1 MASESSVV
9 AAECIRIRGARMHNL
24 QNVDLDIPR
33 NRFVVITG
41 PSGSGKSSLAFDT
54 LYAEGQRQYIESLS
68 IYARQFL
75 HQLERPDVDLIEGL
89 QPTISIDQRA
99 GSHNPR
105 STVATV
111 TEIYDYL
118 RLLFA
123 RLGEPRCHQCGEPI
137 RQQTPEQI
145 LDALLEL
152 SQGTRA
158 MILAPLVRGRKGEHK
173 DVFESIRKAGLLR
186 ARVDGQVVDVNDP
199 PALTAQKPH
208 HIEAVIDRVVVREGV
223 RDRIAE
229 SINLA
234 VQHGDGLVLAAHEE
248 KSGGGSVW
256 HDRLFSTQFACPNCK
271 IGYEELEP
279 RTFSF
284 NSPYGACPNC
294 EGLGAHVAFD
304 PELVLPDMGLSL
316 AAGAIV
322 PWRGATPAAVR
333 KYQSHLRPFLTKAG
347 VRWSTPLEKLSPKL
361 RGQLLHG
368 TGKRFPGILRML
380 EKEYAATASEPK
392 RQRFEAFRG
401 EVLCKECGGTRL
413 KPEARSVF
421 VAGKAIHEVAR
432 LTVAAARQFFGGL
445 CGWGGSSTFAP
456 TEGSGFR
463 VQASDSKN
471 QKSEIRNPSSLIPH
485 PFFAEHQWP
494 IAQPIVSEIAAR
506 LEFLDRVG
514 LEYLAL
520 DRPAGS
526 LSGGELQRVRLA
538 AGLGSGLV
546 GVCYVLDEPS
556 IGLHPRD
563 NERLIH
569 ALRELQA
576 RGNTVVVVEHDETI
590 MRRADWLVDLGPGA
604 GAQGGRVVAQGAPDE
619 LAANPQSLT
628 GRYLAGCERIPLP
641 ERRRRIAK
649 TRTIVIEGVTTN
661 NLKSLS
667 VQFPLSALVCV
678 TGVSGSGKSSL
689 LNETLARALIRR
701 LGGIALKAGPHTSL
715 RGVNQ
720 IDKVV
725 QIDQSPIGRTPRSNP
740 ATYTGLFDEI
750 RKVFANTRDA
760 RGRGYK
766 AGRFSFNVKGGRC
779 EACQGQGQRRIEMNF
794 LPDLYVD
801 CPVCEGKRF
810 NRQTLEIRYRN
821 RSIADVLDMRVDEAA
836 AFFENF
842 PILARL
848 LYGLQEVGLGY
859 VTLGQPST
867 TLSGGEAQRIK
878 LATELSRVDT
888 GKTMYI
894 LDEPTTGLHFD
905 DIRKLLVVLGR
916 LVDLGN
922 TVLVIEHNL
931 DVIKSAD
938 WIIDLGPEGGD
949 AGGQVVATGTPEEV
963 AALEGNHTGRFL
975 KPVLS

>member
-1 MASESSVV
+1 
-9 AAECIRIRGARMHNL
+9 
-24 QNVDLDIPR
+24 
-33 NRFVVITG
+33 
-41 PSGSGKSSLAFDT
+41 
-54 LYAEGQRQYIESLS
+54 
-68 IYARQFL
+68 
-75 HQLERPDVDLIEGL
+75 
-89 QPTISIDQRA
+89 
-99 GSHNPR
+99 
-105 STVATV
+105 
-111 TEIYDYL
+111 
-118 RLLFA
+118 
-123 RLGEPRCHQCGEPI
+123 
-137 RQQTPEQI
+137 
-145 LDALLEL
+145 
-152 SQGTRA
+152 
-158 MILAPLVRGRKGEHK
+158 
-173 DVFESIRKAGLLR
+173 
-186 ARVDGQVVDVNDP
+186 
-199 PALTAQKPH
+199 
-208 HIEAVIDRVVVREGV
+208 
-223 RDRIAE
+223 
-229 SINLA
+229 
-234 VQHGDGLVLAAHEE
+234 
-248 KSGGGSVW
+248 
-256 HDRLFSTQFACPNCK
+256 
-271 IGYEELEP
+271 
-279 RTFSF
+279 
-284 NSPYGACPNC
+284 
-294 EGLGAHVAFD
+294 
-304 PELVLPDMGLSL
+304 
-316 AAGAIV
+316 
-322 PWRGATPAAVR
+322 
-333 KYQSHLRPFLTKAG
+333 
-347 VRWSTPLEKLSPKL
+347 
-361 RGQLLHG
+361 
-368 TGKRFPGILRML
+368 
-380 EKEYAATASEPK
+380 
-392 RQRFEAFRG
+392 
-401 EVLCKECGGTRL
+401 
-413 KPEARSVF
+413 
-421 VAGKAIHEVAR
+421 
-432 LTVAAARQFFGGL
+432 
-445 CGWGGSSTFAP
+445 
-456 TEGSGFR
+456 
-463 VQASDSKN
+463 
-471 QKSEIRNPSSLIPH
+471 
-485 PFFAEHQWP
+485 
-494 IAQPIVSEIAAR
+494 
-506 LEFLDRVG
+506 VG
-514 LEYLAL
+514 LEYLTL

-569 ALRELQA
+569 ALRELQT

-604 GAQGGRVVAQGAPDE
+604 GAQGGRVVAQGTPDE

-701 LGGIALKAGPHTSL
+701 LGGIAPKAGPHTSL

-821 RSIADVLDMRVDEAA
+821 RSIADVLDLRVDEAA

-842 PILARL
+842 PIPARL
-848 LYGLQEVGLGY
+848 LHGLQEVGLGY
-859 VTLGQPST
+859 ITLGQPST

-888 GKTMYI
+888 GKTVYI

-905 DIRKLLVVLGR
+905 DVRKLLVVLGR

-949 AGGQVVATGTPEEV
+949 AGGQLVATGTPEEV
-963 AALEGNHTGRFL
+963 AALPQNHTGRFL